1 MWVNQTPIQNE
12 HFSKNGWILQFY
24 TQNAHMKQLI
34 DHVHWIRT
42 LRTVTLYTHFGSSNN
57 AQRNPEYKVY
67 LWQVPSDLMDMLAWS
82 LVWQVWIP
90 WSRSL
95 PKGPWPP
102 NGQPINAHIWGKSV
116 DACNISP
123 SNSLHLGTWGLQ
135 NNIYLSGTLVLV
147 SVVKRVWTEITRCA
161 LWRWPASHLQHW
173 QSPHG
178 LMTWKQLC
186 WDWWLRCCFIGCPL

>member
-1 MWVNQTPIQNE
+1 MWVNQTPVQNE
-12 HFSKNGWILQFY
+12 DFSKNGWILRFY
-24 TQNAHMKQLI
+24 TQNADMKQLI

-42 LRTVTLYTHFGSSNN
+42 LRTVTLYTHFSSSNN
-57 AQRNPEYKVY
+57 VPRNPEYKVY
-67 LWQVPSDLMDMLAWS
+67 WVIWWTCWLGPCPWYGRYEFPGRAHCPRVLGLQTVNLSMHTFEAKAWMHAAIFHPQTAFT
-82 LVWQVWIP
+82 L
-90 WSRSL
+90 
-95 PKGPWPP
+95 
-102 NGQPINAHIWGKSV
+102 GQG
-116 DACNISP
+116 
-123 SNSLHLGTWGLQ
+123 GLQ

-173 QSPHG
+173 QSPHR

>member
-1 MWVNQTPIQNE
+1 
-12 HFSKNGWILQFY
+12 
-24 TQNAHMKQLI
+24 MKQVI
-34 DHVHWIRT
+34 DHFHWIMT
-42 LRTVTLYTHFGSSNN
+42 LRTATLYTHFSSSNN

-82 LVWQVWIP
+82 LSLVWQVWMP

-95 PKGPWPP
+95 PKGPWPL

-116 DACNISP
+116 DACCNISP
-123 SNSLHLGTWGLQ
+123 SNSLHLGAFKTIYTLVGL
-135 NNIYLSGTLVLV
+135 LMTLVLV
-147 SVVKRVWTEITRCA
+147 SVGKRIWTEITRCA